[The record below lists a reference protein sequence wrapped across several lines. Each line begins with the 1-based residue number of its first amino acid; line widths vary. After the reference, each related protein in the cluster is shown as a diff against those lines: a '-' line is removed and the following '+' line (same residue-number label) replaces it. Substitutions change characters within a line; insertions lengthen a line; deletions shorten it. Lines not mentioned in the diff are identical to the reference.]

1 MLSTEQIQRYH
12 DDGFLIVRGLFTNA
26 ELQPV
31 IDAIDEKVNALA
43 RKLYDA
49 GQISERYDSEGFL
62 TRLSQIEQFFPGAAT
77 LIHTGGVLPNAF
89 ANIWSSQKLLDIIEQ
104 ILGPEIA
111 GHPVWNLRSK
121 TPHNP
126 LATVP
131 WHQDTAYLAA
141 GSEQTFQPTAWIPLV
156 DANEVNGCM
165 QVVRG
170 GHRGEK
176 VFQHHLEN
184 TRGHKDSWYL
194 YIDERDLPD
203 GDVVTCTMNKGSVL
217 LLNNLI
223 PHRSTEN
230 FSNIIRWSID
240 LRWQR
245 PGEPS
250 GMEDIKEPILMRT
263 ASNPSYEP
271 NWNEWAAHSRQVGL
285 HDVLAEQERLVNEED
300 TKVRGPWMDRW
311 RRDRS
316 ES

>member
-1 MLSTEQIQRYH
+1 MLSTEQIHQYH
-12 DDGFLIVRGLFTNA
+12 NDGFLIVRDLFTNA

-31 IDAIDEKVNALA
+31 IDAIDEKVDALA
-43 RKLYDA
+43 RKLYAA
-49 GQISERYDSEGFL
+49 GQISDLYDSEGFL
-62 TRLSQIEQFFPGAAT
+62 TRLSYLELSFPGSAT
-77 LIHTGGVLPNAF
+77 LIHTGGTLPHAF

-104 ILGPEIA
+104 LLGPEIA

-170 GHRGEK
+170 GHRGKK
-176 VFQHHLEN
+176 VFQHYLEN

-194 YIDERDLPD
+194 YIDECDLPT
-203 GDVVTCTMNKGSVL
+203 GDIITCTMNKGSVL

-245 PGEPS
+245 PKEPS
-250 GMEDIKEPILMRT
+250 GMEGIKEPILMRT
-263 ASNPSYEP
+263 AGNPSYRP
-271 NWNEWAAHSRQVGL
+271 NWSEWAARSRQVGL
-285 HDVLAEQERLVNEED
+285 HDVLAEQERLVNEGD
-300 TKVRGPWMDRW
+300 TKVSGPWMDRW
-311 RRDRS
+311 RRQ
-316 ES
+316 EFAN